1 MAATQRAGNPGWAQ
15 QHSLGQ
21 HPVCIGSE
29 QSIHLFFDWLVKLA
43 RSRPQKTDQM
53 GQFWLTTAWRLVME
67 MRAGKTF
74 DETVAAL
81 MKDYDAFP
89 ELEEDHSDGTLAV

>member
-1 MAATQRAGNPGWAQ
+1 M
-15 QHSLGQ
+15 GQ

-53 GQFWLTTAWRLVME
+53 GQFWLTTAWRLLME